1 MELEVIER
9 KDSPL
14 LSRVEVSFR
23 VTHPKESTPK
33 RSDIREEL
41 AIQLNVKKNC
51 VVIDNMKA
59 VFGKSETIGFAKI
72 YSSDKLAKDIERKH
86 ILIRNKLES
95 GGPQKEKPKKEA
107 EPEPKKE
114 LKDESSEDSAKETKE
129 ETKEETKSVAEDE
142 SGE

>member
-33 RSDIREEL
+33 RSDVREEL
-41 AIQLNVKKNC
+41 AIKMNVKKNC
-51 VVIDNMKA
+51 VVVDNMKA

-72 YSSDKLAKDIERKH
+72 YASDKIAKDIERKH

-107 EPEPKKE
+107 EPQA
-114 LKDESSEDSAKETKE
+114 ESKSESEDADTEESAEDTKE
-129 ETKEETKSVAEDE
+129 EAKSESEEET
-142 SGE
+142 GE

>member
-41 AIQLNVKKNC
+41 AIQMNAKKNC

-59 VFGKSETIGFAKI
+59 VFGKSETIGYAKV

-86 ILIRNKLES
+86 ILIRNNLES
-95 GGPQKEKPKKEA
+95 GGSEKGKPKKEA
-107 EPEPKKE
+107 APKPKMESKDKESEEVVEDTKEDVKSEADDGKKE
-114 LKDESSEDSAKETKE
+114 
-129 ETKEETKSVAEDE
+129 
-142 SGE
+142 